1 MKETVYWGNE
11 CKTKRNECEMKG
23 NKCNMKDTLREM
35 NGKKATKGSE
45 KRRQYL
51 LIFNQECFHAYRKP
65 EISHR
70 SCCPGFVQPRNV
82 KLCFINLCIFATT
95 QCQTMLCKRMSH
107 QEGTRPTLSH
117 AKLDLRHLFKN
128 CFTALILEA
137 GLIKWRRYYA
147 GVRDGQEYETVIIR
161 KSGSCTNRVWTAQ
174 RSNRKSRPALCLSV
188 GWNLGRFSS
197 MTNVNGK
204 HNVHCIPKTAI
215 PFVTTPVQLVF
226 AQLFASR

>member
-1 MKETVYWGNE
+1 
-11 CKTKRNECEMKG
+11 MKG

-137 GLIKWRRYYA
+137 GLIK
-147 GVRDGQEYETVIIR
+147 
-161 KSGSCTNRVWTAQ
+161 
-174 RSNRKSRPALCLSV
+174 
-188 GWNLGRFSS
+188 
-197 MTNVNGK
+197 
-204 HNVHCIPKTAI
+204 
-215 PFVTTPVQLVF
+215 
-226 AQLFASR
+226 